1 MHPVI
6 RTTRPLLRK
15 VALLAATATVA
26 LATACSTESPVEP
39 RSTPSPV
46 SPVSSQYKT
55 IKLPI
60 GGLLKTLFPMVP
72 LERDQAITAPIT
84 RSFRISNKDG
94 GRIEIKETGL
104 RVDVPSGALPAS
116 TMTITVTALPG
127 RALAYD
133 FQPHG
138 TVFLKPLAFQQ
149 ELEDTSWDKLG
160 FKGVLLGGY
169 FEDPSQLNVFDGLA
183 LLDELYPVTFDS
195 KRARFDIK
203 HFSGYMVSSGRQS
216 IANDDAF

>member
-1 MHPVI
+1 MHHAP
-6 RTTRPLLRK
+6 RNTRRSLLRK
-15 VALLAATATVA
+15 ASLLAATATIAFVA
-26 LATACSTESPVEP
+26 ACSTDSPVA
-39 RSTPSPV
+39 PV
-46 SPVSSQYKT
+46 SAGYKT
-55 IKLPI
+55 VRTPI

-72 LERDQAITAPIT
+72 LERDAAIVAPIT
-84 RSFRISNKDG
+84 RSFTIDNKSG

-104 RVDVPSGALPAS
+104 RVDVPAGALPTS
-116 TMTITVTALPG
+116 SLTITVTALPG

-149 ELEDTSWDKLG
+149 ELDDTSWDKLG
-160 FKGVLLGGY
+160 FKGIVLGGY
-169 FEDPSQLNVFDGLA
+169 FEDVSQLNVLDGLA

-195 KRARFDIK
+195 KRIRFDIK

-216 IANDDAF
+216 VSYDNAF